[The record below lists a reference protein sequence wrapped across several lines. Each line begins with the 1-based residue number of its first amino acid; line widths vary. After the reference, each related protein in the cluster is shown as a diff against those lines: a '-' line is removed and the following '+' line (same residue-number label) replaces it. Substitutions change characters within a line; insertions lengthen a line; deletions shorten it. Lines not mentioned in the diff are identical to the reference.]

1 MHPMNMLKPLIASV
15 LLTVGCGGSKK
26 PVTEPAP
33 APSEPAPA
41 DPAPAPAEPAPP
53 EPTPEAAKPAPPPAA
68 VLATGAGK
76 VKITGK
82 GGMTIDLAIKADGTF
97 TTMATQPKK
106 GKKPAVKKAAG
117 KLAERTAALEGAESA
132 RLAEDGTVTVL
143 QGMKEIRDG
152 KVVKDETTWGAVGTL
167 DDAGVFTLA
176 SDSSKVSFGDDGK
189 AVGFPADMTVTFE
202 GPPEL
207 RRTAIFLVVAMMAGG
222 KTVMES
228 GSATA
233 PGNATAPVPAPPPK
247 K

>member
-1 MHPMNMLKPLIASV
+1 MHPMTMLKPLIASV

-26 PVTEPAP
+26 PATEPAP
-33 APSEPAPA
+33 APTEPAPV
-41 DPAPAPAEPAPP
+41 DPAPPPTDPA
-53 EPTPEAAKPAPPPAA
+53 PTPEAAKPAPPPPAA
-68 VLATGAGK
+68 ALATGAGK

-82 GGMTIDLAIKADGTF
+82 GGLTIDLAIKADGTF
-97 TTMATQPKK
+97 TTMATQSKK

-132 RLAEDGTVTVL
+132 RLAEDGSVTVL

-176 SDSSKVSFGDDGK
+176 SDSTKVSFGDDGK

-233 PGNATAPVPAPPPK
+233 PGNATAPVPAPK

>member
-1 MHPMNMLKPLIASV
+1 MHPMTILKSLIASA

-26 PVTEPAP
+26 PATEPAP
-33 APSEPAPA
+33 APTEPAPA
-41 DPAPAPAEPAPP
+41 DPAPAPTEPAPT
-53 EPTPEAAKPAPPPAA
+53 EAAAKPAPPPPAA

-82 GGMTIDLAIKADGTF
+82 GGMMIDLALKADGTF
-97 TTMATQPKK
+97 TTMATQSKK

-117 KLAERTAALEGAESA
+117 KIAERTASLEGAESA

-189 AVGFPADMTVTFE
+189 AAGFPPDMTVTFE

-228 GSATA
+228 G
-233 PGNATAPVPAPPPK
+233 PAPSAPAKAPAPTK
-247 K
+247 